1 MFRFEKYGNERQYWA
16 SEVVRHSVVA
26 VVLLVVGPRTP
37 HLVGPLVVVL
47 SIGLPLEATGLVVV
61 QVVHVTVLEVVHVL
75 VLEVVHVHVVEVVHV
90 LVVEVVHIL
99 VVEVVHVLVVRQ
111 AVSGLGLILGLVKV
125 MGQAVHIVV
134 VVMALVIVCVAL
146 V

>member
-61 QVVHVTVLEVVHVL
+61 QVVHVTVVEVVHVL
-75 VLEVVHVHVVEVVHV
+75 VLEVVHV
-90 LVVEVVHIL
+90 L

-134 VVMALVIVCVAL
+134 VVMALVIVCEAL

>member
-61 QVVHVTVLEVVHVL
+61 QVVHVTVVEVVQVL
-75 VLEVVHVHVVEVVHV
+75 VLELVHV

-134 VVMALVIVCVAL
+134 VVMALVIVCEAL

>member
-37 HLVGPLVVVL
+37 DLVGPLVVVL

-61 QVVHVTVLEVVHVL
+61 HVHVTVVEVVQVL
-75 VLEVVHVHVVEVVHV
+75 VLEVVHV
-90 LVVEVVHIL
+90 LVVEVVH
-99 VVEVVHVLVVRQ
+99 VLVVGQ

-134 VVMALVIVCVAL
+134 VVMALVIVCEAL

>member
-61 QVVHVTVLEVVHVL
+61 QVVHVTVVEVVQVL
-75 VLEVVHVHVVEVVHV
+75 VLEVVHV
-90 LVVEVVHIL
+90 LVVEVVH
-99 VVEVVHVLVVRQ
+99 VLVVGQ
-111 AVSGLGLILGLVKV
+111 AVSGRGLILGLVKV

>member
-61 QVVHVTVLEVVHVL
+61 QVVHVTVVEVVQVL
-75 VLEVVHVHVVEVVHV
+75 VLEVVHV

-125 MGQAVHIVV
+125 MGQSVHIVV

>member
-61 QVVHVTVLEVVHVL
+61 QVVHVTVVEVVHVL

-90 LVVEVVHIL
+90 LVVEVVH
-99 VVEVVHVLVVRQ
+99 VLVVGQ
-111 AVSGLGLILGLVKV
+111 AVSGRGLILGLVKV
-125 MGQAVHIVV
+125 MSQAVHIVV

>member
-61 QVVHVTVLEVVHVL
+61 QVVHVTVVEVVQVL
-75 VLEVVHVHVVEVVHV
+75 VLEVVHV
-90 LVVEVVHIL
+90 LVVEVVH
-99 VVEVVHVLVVRQ
+99 VLVVGQ
-111 AVSGLGLILGLVKV
+111 AVSGRGLILGLVKV
-125 MGQAVHIVV
+125 MGQAVHIIIVV

>member
-61 QVVHVTVLEVVHVL
+61 QVVHVTVVEVVQVL
-75 VLEVVHVHVVEVVHV
+75 VLEVVHV

-125 MGQAVHIVV
+125 MGQSVHIVV
-134 VVMALVIVCVAL
+134 VVMALVIVCEAL

>member
-16 SEVVRHSVVA
+16 SKVVRHSVVA

-61 QVVHVTVLEVVHVL
+61 QVVHVTVVEVVQVL
-75 VLEVVHVHVVEVVHV
+75 VLEVVHV
-90 LVVEVVHIL
+90 LVVEVVH
-99 VVEVVHVLVVRQ
+99 VLVVGQ
-111 AVSGLGLILGLVKV
+111 AVSGRGLILGLVKV

-134 VVMALVIVCVAL
+134 VVMALVIVCEAL

>member
-61 QVVHVTVLEVVHVL
+61 HVTVVEVVHVL

-90 LVVEVVHIL
+90 LVVEVVH
-99 VVEVVHVLVVRQ
+99 VLVVGQ
-111 AVSGLGLILGLVKV
+111 AVSGRGLILGLVKV

>member
-1 MFRFEKYGNERQYWA
+1 M
-16 SEVVRHSVVA
+16 RHSVVA
-26 VVLLVVGPRTP
+26 LVLLVVGSRTP
-37 HLVGPLVVVL
+37 HLVGPLVIVL

-61 QVVHVTVLEVVHVL
+61 QVVHVTVVEVVHVL
-75 VLEVVHVHVVEVVHV
+75 VLEVVHV
-90 LVVEVVHIL
+90 LVVEVVNVM
-99 VVEVVHVLVVRQ
+99 VVGQ
-111 AVSGLGLILGLVKV
+111 AVSGCGLILGLVKV

>member
-61 QVVHVTVLEVVHVL
+61 HVTVVEVVQVL
-75 VLEVVHVHVVEVVHV
+75 VLEVVHV

-99 VVEVVHVLVVRQ
+99 VVEVVHVLVVGQ

-134 VVMALVIVCVAL
+134 VVMALVIVCEAL

>member
-61 QVVHVTVLEVVHVL
+61 HVHVTVVEVVQVL
-75 VLEVVHVHVVEVVHV
+75 VLEVVHV

-99 VVEVVHVLVVRQ
+99 VVEVVHVLVVGQ

-134 VVMALVIVCVAL
+134 VVMALVIVCEAL

>member
-61 QVVHVTVLEVVHVL
+61 QVVHVTVVEVVQVL
-75 VLEVVHVHVVEVVHV
+75 VLEVVHV

-134 VVMALVIVCVAL
+134 VVMALVIVCEAL

>member
-61 QVVHVTVLEVVHVL
+61 QVVHVTVVEVVQVL
-75 VLEVVHVHVVEVVHV
+75 VLEVVHV

-125 MGQAVHIVV
+125 MGQAVHIIV
-134 VVMALVIVCVAL
+134 VVMALVIVCEAL

>member
-61 QVVHVTVLEVVHVL
+61 QVVHVTVVEVVHVL
-75 VLEVVHVHVVEVVHV
+75 VLEVVHV
-90 LVVEVVHIL
+90 L
-99 VVEVVHVLVVRQ
+99 VVEVVHVLVVGQ

-134 VVMALVIVCVAL
+134 VVMALVIVCEAL

>member
-1 MFRFEKYGNERQYWA
+1 MFRFQKYGNERQYWA

-61 QVVHVTVLEVVHVL
+61 QVVHVTV
-75 VLEVVHVHVVEVVHV
+75 VEVVHV
-90 LVVEVVHIL
+90 LVVEVVH
-99 VVEVVHVLVVRQ
+99 VLVVGQ